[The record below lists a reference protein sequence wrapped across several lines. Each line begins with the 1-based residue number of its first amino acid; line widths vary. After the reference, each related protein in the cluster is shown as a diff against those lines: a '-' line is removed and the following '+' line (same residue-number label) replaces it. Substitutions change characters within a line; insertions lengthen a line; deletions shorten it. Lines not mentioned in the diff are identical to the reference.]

1 MATPMQTMIRRL
13 RVSNLILSAWQATH
27 QAKHP
32 VRLLA
37 APASRSFCTAPD
49 QPTFDSISRY
59 RERPWE
65 YLESEEYIE
74 KYGSQT
80 VWADYRRNHKGG
92 IPPEKTRKTCIRGD
106 KISGNPCPVCRDP
119 KLQVDYRNVKLLE
132 QFISNHSGVIHDPTH
147 TGVCMKQH
155 KNLTRAID
163 AARDH
168 GLLPFRVPFVE
179 FKMEDYSNSHGAV
192 TKTPPP
198 SEAGQA
204 GPWYSWYQWNQ
215 PPEKEIAKVRQ
226 VYHKYLKEEE
236 PVAGQ

>member
-1 MATPMQTMIRRL
+1 MSSLCCGR
-13 RVSNLILSAWQATH
+13 H
-27 QAKHP
+27 
-32 VRLLA
+32 RLLL
-37 APASRSFCTAPD
+37 
-49 QPTFDSISRY
+49 
-59 RERPWE
+59 WE

-92 IPPEKTRKTCIRGD
+92 IPPQKTRKTCIRGD

-119 KLQVDYRNVKLLE
+119 KIQVDYRNVKLLE
-132 QFISNHSGVIHDPTH
+132 QFISTHSGVIHDPTR

-168 GLLPFRVPFVE
+168 GLLPFLVPFVE

>member
-1 MATPMQTMIRRL
+1 MRRG
-13 RVSNLILSAWQATH
+13 ILAHQGHSSSQAS
-27 QAKHP
+27 
-32 VRLLA
+32 RSLLA

-59 RERPWE
+59 RRGH
-65 YLESEEYIE
+65 
-74 KYGSQT
+74 GSTWRVKNILKSMGVRQSGQIT
-80 VWADYRRNHKGG
+80 EGTTREGS
-92 IPPEKTRKTCIRGD
+92 PEKTRKTCIRGD